1 VYACIY
7 SSLPLPSWH
16 RFFCPFPR
24 RRRVS
29 CSLCKTQNAKRSVAQ
44 LTKSEETRKAQV
56 LEMHYVIL
64 ALPPPPPPP
73 PPLLLLRHCHVLP
86 VASSCSVVAVLHPF
100 VFVFV
105 FVDLLFSSRAPHSHP
120 TMLLRHL
127 STNGTQDT
135 HAAAF
140 KPPSPKFAI
149 RR

>member
-1 VYACIY
+1 MCIY
-7 SSLPLPSWH
+7 SPSLSLPSWH
-16 RFFCPFPR
+16 RFFCPFSRRRRRR

-29 CSLCKTQNAKRSVAQ
+29 CSLCETQNAKRSVAQ
-44 LTKSEETRKAQV
+44 LSKSEETRKAQV

-64 ALPPPPPPP
+64 ALLPPP
-73 PPLLLLRHCHVLP
+73 LLLRHCHVLL
-86 VASSCSVVAVLHPF
+86 VASSRSVVVVLHPF